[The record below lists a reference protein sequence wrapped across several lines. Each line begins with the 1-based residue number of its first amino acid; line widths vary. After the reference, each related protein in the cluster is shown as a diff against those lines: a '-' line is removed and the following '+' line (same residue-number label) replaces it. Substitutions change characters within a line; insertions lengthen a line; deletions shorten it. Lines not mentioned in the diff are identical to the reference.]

1 MNMHV
6 TAQQLPVATRQSCR
20 VAELLSRARLPLDT
34 EAALQ
39 AAIEQL
45 LIDAKLTYA
54 REVKVAGGRI
64 DFLEG
69 YTGPCGPHTEC
80 TGIEVKIKG
89 GKRAIHRQCDA
100 YCGDPRISR
109 LIVVT
114 AISLGL
120 PLIMRGKPVTII
132 QLGRAWL

>member
-6 TAQQLPVATRQSCR
+6 TAQPLPVAARPSCR
-20 VAELLSRARLPLDT
+20 VAELLVRARLPLDT

-39 AAIEQL
+39 RAIEEQL
-45 LIDAKLTYA
+45 IKAKLTYA

-69 YTGPCGPHTEC
+69 YAGPCGPHTEC

-89 GKRAIHRQCDA
+89 GKRAIWRQCDA
-100 YCGDPRISR
+100 YCGDPRIAR

-114 AISLGL
+114 AIALGL
-120 PLIMRGKPVTII
+120 PPVMRGKPVTII